1 MITSH
6 WYENKEVHGS
16 FTLGHILVILTK
28 LWKSPI
34 HELLYTKKDFKK
46 YFVLKTKF
54 SSIDN
59 TASKNRNK
67 SNSARRLFFFITKWQ
82 KVLLICHDS
91 FWGLYCK
98 ENRLQLPAS
107 FQELYIEMLLSLV
120 NKPKSSKKSKYQ
132 YFSIFSPFFKRI
144 FAFSTRSVQYVQRIS
159 LLSRYNIEY
168 RPSYYKKL
176 EETEELGYI
185 NILSVCLFVCPFVLI
200 SVLNATK
207 FLHGIHCMG
216 LM

>member
-1 MITSH
+1 MA
-6 WYENKEVHGS
+6 ENRRFMNFFIRKRIS
-16 FTLGHILVILTK
+16 KNILFSK
-28 LWKSPI
+28 Q
-34 HELLYTKKDFKK
+34 
-46 YFVLKTKF
+46 KF

-82 KVLLICHDS
+82 KVLLICHDF

-144 FAFSTRSVQYVQRIS
+144 FAFSTNTIMSVRLWNFKDGGS
-159 LLSRYNIEY
+159 
-168 RPSYYKKL
+168 
-176 EETEELGYI
+176 
-185 NILSVCLFVCPFVLI
+185 
-200 SVLNATK
+200 
-207 FLHGIHCMG
+207 
-216 LM
+216 

>member
-1 MITSH
+1 MDGPLHLID
-6 WYENKEVHGS
+6 
-16 FTLGHILVILTK
+16 
-28 LWKSPI
+28 
-34 HELLYTKKDFKK
+34 TKKDFKK
-46 YFVLKTKF
+46 NILF
-54 SSIDN
+54 SKQNFLLLIILHP
-59 TASKNRNK
+59 K
-67 SNSARRLFFFITKWQ
+67 SETNPIPQEDYYFFITKWQ
-82 KVLLICHDS
+82 KVLLICHDF

-185 NILSVCLFVCPFVLI
+185 NILSVCLFVRL
-200 SVLNATK
+200 SVCFNKCFERKKVFTWKSLYRINVK
-207 FLHGIHCMG
+207 L
-216 LM
+216 